1 MDTNLLNPFATWP
14 TIALVVVAAAADLR
28 SRRIPNM
35 LVVPFLFLGLGSSA
49 IAHGWSGIGLSL
61 LGMCLAAAAL
71 GVFCFLGGMGMGDLK
86 LCAAVGAWIGPS
98 QLLVALVMTSLIGGV
113 MAMGWALTGGFVAE
127 ALRGTASLVFGKRI
141 GLTLASPGA
150 HKLPY
155 APAIALGTIFS
166 FLSR

>member
-1 MDTNLLNPFATWP
+1 MDTTLVNPLATWP
-14 TIALVVVAAAADLR
+14 TIVLVVVAAVADLR

-35 LVVPFLFLGLGSSA
+35 LVVPFLLLGIGSSA
-49 IAHGWSGIGLSL
+49 IAFGWSGIAQSL
-61 LGMCLAAAAL
+61 LGVLLAVAAL

-113 MAMGWALTGGFVAE
+113 MALGWALTGGFVVE
-127 ALRGTASLVFGKRI
+127 SLRGTARLVLGNRKR
-141 GLTLASPGA
+141 LTLASPGA
-150 HKLPY
+150 RKMPY
-155 APAIALGTIFS
+155 APAIALGTILS

>member
-1 MDTNLLNPFATWP
+1 MDTNLLNPFATWS
-14 TIALVVVAAAADLR
+14 TVALVVVAAGADLR

-35 LVVPFLFLGLGSSA
+35 LVGPFLLLGLGSSA
-49 IAHGWSGIGLSL
+49 IAHGWSGIGQSV
-61 LGMCLAAAAL
+61 LGMLLAAATL

-98 QLLVALVMTSLIGGV
+98 QLLVALVMTGLVGGV
-113 MAMGWALTGGFVAE
+113 MALGWALTGGFLAE
-127 ALRGTASLVFGKRI
+127 ALRGAVSLILGKRK

-150 HKLPY
+150 RKLPY
-155 APAIALGTIFS
+155 APAIALGTILS